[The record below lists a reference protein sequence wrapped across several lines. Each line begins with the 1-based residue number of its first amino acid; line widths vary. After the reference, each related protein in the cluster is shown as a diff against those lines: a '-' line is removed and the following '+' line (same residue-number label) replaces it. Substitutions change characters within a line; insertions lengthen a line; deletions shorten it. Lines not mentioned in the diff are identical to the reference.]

1 MQVQDDDK
9 TIVGGFNLE
18 LTYSV
23 QVDDGTKYIITNEL
37 SIGRSDACDIK
48 IDDKKI
54 SRKHAK
60 FDILDKEL
68 IIEDLNSS
76 NGTFVNGIR
85 IEEATKLVNGDVV
98 KLESH
103 QLKIFVTAS
112 LPNKQ
117 ERDDRTKV
125 VDSIRDESSEK
136 QRPIIDNSEQS
147 EVNKTPESAIETKQK
162 EIPVV
167 SKETVKKEEVKVKQ
181 EPKVKE
187 AVKHSEEE
195 IPASW
200 VEETGSIDGTRMMD
214 PKQIEAIKSG
224 VKREITPAD
233 STMTCL
239 HCFSEN
245 AAEQI
250 FELPVSDFEEA
261 SGWEIGRD
269 SNCDIVIEHSS
280 VSNRHAQI
288 IHQRGRWKIV
298 NLVSTNGIIIN
309 GQKKLSAYLGDG
321 DKIGLGSVDLIFKTP
336 KSSKPKKAI
345 SATKSNTQAKNVI
358 IPIVMGLILIGLA
371 VGIYLNI

>member
-9 TIVGGFNLE
+9 TIIGGFSLE
-18 LTYSV
+18 LTHSV
-23 QVDDGTKYIITNEL
+23 QVDDGLKYLVIKEL
-37 SIGRSDACDIK
+37 TIGRSDACDIK

-54 SRKHAK
+54 SRTHAK
-60 FDILDKEL
+60 FNIVDDELVITDLD
-68 IIEDLNSS
+68 SS
-76 NGTFVNGIR
+76 NGTFVNGKR
-85 IEEATKLVNGDVV
+85 IQKATKLKNNDSVKVESHELKIIISANLPE
-98 KLESH
+98 KLE
-103 QLKIFVTAS
+103 
-112 LPNKQ
+112 
-117 ERDDRTKV
+117 EDD
-125 VDSIRDESSEK
+125 
-136 QRPIIDNSEQS
+136 
-147 EVNKTPESAIETKQK
+147 KTRIVETVE

-167 SKETVKKEEVKVKQ
+167 ITEKTDKKSVDEPKPEENKIQNTDGLKPPDEKETTTEPEVKEVINKS
-181 EPKVKE
+181 K
-187 AVKHSEEE
+187 EE
-195 IPASW
+195 IPTSW
-200 VEETGSIDGTRMMD
+200 VEETGSMDGTRMMD
-214 PKQIEAIKSG
+214 PKEIEAIKSG
-224 VKREITPAD
+224 VKRDITPAD

-298 NLVSTNGIIIN
+298 NLVSTNGIVIN

-321 DKIGLGSVDLIFKTP
+321 DKVGLGSVDLIFKTP
-336 KSSKPKKAI
+336 KSKQKFQSKNNKE
-345 SATKSNTQAKNVI
+345 TKGNNVI
-358 IPIVMGLILIGLA
+358 VPIVMGLVLIGLA

>member
-9 TIVGGFNLE
+9 TIIGGFSLE
-18 LTYSV
+18 LTHSV
-23 QVDDGTKYIITNEL
+23 QVDDGLKYLVIKEL
-37 SIGRSDACDIK
+37 SIGRSDTCDIK

-54 SRKHAK
+54 SRMHAK
-60 FDILDKEL
+60 FEIVDMEL
-68 IIEDLNSS
+68 TITDLNSS
-76 NGTFVNGIR
+76 NGTFVNGER
-85 IEEATKLVNGDVV
+85 INETTRLKNNDVV
-98 KLESH
+98 KVESH
-103 QLKIFVTAS
+103 ELKIIIGANIPEKV
-112 LPNKQ
+112 
-117 ERDDRTKV
+117 EDDDKTRV
-125 VDSIRDESSEK
+125 VDSLE
-136 QRPIIDNSEQS
+136 
-147 EVNKTPESAIETKQK
+147 KTPDVIDVE
-162 EIPVV
+162 
-167 SKETVKKEEVKVKQ
+167 SKEDNAGEEKVEDSEIQKSVDLEPSIEKDAKVKPEVKEVINKS
-181 EPKVKE
+181 K
-187 AVKHSEEE
+187 EE

-200 VEETGSIDGTRMMD
+200 VEETGSVDGTRMMD
-214 PKQIEAIKSG
+214 PKEIEAIKSG
-224 VKREITPAD
+224 VKRDVTPAD

-250 FELPVSDFEEA
+250 FELPISNSEEA

-298 NLVSTNGIIIN
+298 NLVSTNGIVIN

-336 KSSKPKKAI
+336 KSNK
-345 SATKSNTQAKNVI
+345 TRNVNVSNGAGKGKNLI
-358 IPIVMGLILIGLA
+358 IPVIMGLILVGLA

>member
-54 SRKHAK
+54 SRTHAK

-136 QRPIIDNSEQS
+136 QGPIIDNSEQS
-147 EVNKTPESAIETKQK
+147 EANKTPESAIETKQK
-162 EIPVV
+162 ETPVV

-181 EPKVKE
+181 ESKVKE

-200 VEETGSIDGTRMMD
+200 VEETGSIEGTRMMD
-214 PKQIEAIKSG
+214 PKEIGALKTG
-224 VKREITPAD
+224 VKIEITPAD

-321 DKIGLGSVDLIFKTP
+321 DKIGLGSVDLVFKTP
-336 KSSKPKKAI
+336 KNNKANKSLANKATSKGKSIIVPILMVLVLVAL
-345 SATKSNTQAKNVI
+345 AT
-358 IPIVMGLILIGLA
+358 
-371 VGIYLNI
+371 GIYLNST